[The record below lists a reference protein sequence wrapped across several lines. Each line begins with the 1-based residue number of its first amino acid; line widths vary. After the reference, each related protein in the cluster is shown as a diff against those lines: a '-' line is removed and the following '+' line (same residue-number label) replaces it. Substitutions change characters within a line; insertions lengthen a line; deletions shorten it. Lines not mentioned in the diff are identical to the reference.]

1 MFSTAQIEVNFK
13 LKLLLLNA
21 FEVEL
26 MDKFD
31 FDSWAMLAR
40 TAPDDFEQRRRAVI
54 ESQISSSDNVRRLRG
69 LQCRIDME
77 RIRARTP
84 LKSCLR
90 LSTLM
95 WDAFVDLNNSLNTF
109 VGKGCET
116 TSASSHSARSAKI
129 IHLATKY
136 KPHK

>member
-1 MFSTAQIEVNFK
+1 MFSTAQIEVDFKFK
-13 LKLLLLNA
+13 LKSLTT
-21 FEVEL
+21 FELEL

-31 FDSWAMLAR
+31 FDSWAKLAR
-40 TAPDDFEQRRRAVI
+40 AAPDDFEQRRRAVI

-69 LQCRIDME
+69 LQCLINME
-77 RIRARTP
+77 RMPARTP
-84 LKSCLR
+84 LKCCLR

-95 WDAFVDLNNSLNTF
+95 WDAFVDLNNSLNAF
-109 VGKGCET
+109 VENGYDT
-116 TSASSHSARSAKI
+116 ISASSHSARIAKI

>member
-13 LKLLLLNA
+13 LKLLSLNA

-77 RIRARTP
+77 RICAGTP
-84 LKSCLR
+84 LKFCLR

-95 WDAFVDLNNSLNTF
+95 WDAFMDLNNSLNTL
-109 VGKGCET
+109 VGKDCES
-116 TSASSHSARSAKI
+116 TSASSHCSPGKR
-129 IHLATKY
+129 TK
-136 KPHK
+136 